1 MFPNIHEPTFTESPL
16 DCAVDFTI
24 FDTSLRTTIHC
35 LSFPDANPI
44 EHALSQLKQTEII
57 KVSGKNVQIVDKIV
71 VETPI
76 PFLLDLRE
84 WFGRIE
90 ALCQDFENKID
101 SL

>member
-1 MFPNIHEPTFTESPL
+1 MFPKIHEPTFIDSPL
-16 DCAVDFTI
+16 DCSVDFTI
-24 FDTSLRTTIHC
+24 YDTNLRTTIHC

-44 EHALSQLKQTEII
+44 EHALSQLKQAEII

-76 PFLLDLRE
+76 PFLLDLKE
-84 WFGRIE
+84 SFGIIE